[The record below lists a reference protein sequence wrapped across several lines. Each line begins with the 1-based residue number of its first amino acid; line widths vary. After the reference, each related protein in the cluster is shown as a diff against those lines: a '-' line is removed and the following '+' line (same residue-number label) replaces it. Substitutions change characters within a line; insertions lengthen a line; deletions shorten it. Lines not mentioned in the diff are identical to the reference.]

1 MHADL
6 VLYWIRSTALLVT
19 PVAPHFAEQ
28 IWSTI
33 LQEPTSVQ
41 NALWPTPTTP
51 VDTTIIEAGQ
61 YMRGTIK
68 TIRDAEV
75 SLLKGLAKA
84 KGKKGAAASE
94 ALFDP
99 KKPKAVRI
107 YVATAFPEWQNTCVQ
122 IVQESYTKED
132 NKVDDAKVKEL
143 LIEKGLIKDKRA
155 MPFIQAFKVCFQFC
169 VLECLLMR
177 DEQKRM
183 AQYGAE
189 TAFRRTLPFSESTVL
204 GELLPYLRKTLG
216 LTDASVLSVEE
227 ALGKEEKGYN
237 KSIIDTSE
245 PGSPAFEYYNV

>member
-1 MHADL
+1 MISTNYKDALKFGFYDFQSVRDWYREVTADVGMHADL
-6 VLYWIRSTALLVT
+6 VLYWIGSAALLVT

-51 VDTTIIEAGQ
+51 VDPTIIEAGQ

-68 TIRDAEV
+68 TIRDAEI

-107 YVATAFPEWQNTCVQ
+107 YVATAFPEWQNMCVQ
-122 IVQESYTKED
+122 IVKDSYT

-155 MPFIQAFKVCFQFC
+155 MPFIQTFKVVFIRFC
-169 VLECLLMR
+169 VLECMLMR
-177 DEQKRM
+177 
-183 AQYGAE
+183 
-189 TAFRRTLPFSESTVL
+189 
-204 GELLPYLRKTLG
+204 
-216 LTDASVLSVEE
+216 
-227 ALGKEEKGYN
+227 
-237 KSIIDTSE
+237 
-245 PGSPAFEYYNV
+245 

>member
-6 VLYWIRSTALLVT
+6 VLYWIRSAALLVT

-51 VDTTIIEAGQ
+51 VDPTIIEAGQ

-68 TIRDAEV
+68 TIRDAEI

-122 IVQESYTKED
+122 IVKDSYTKEE

-155 MPFIQAFKVCFQFC
+155 MPFIQAFKVCFQFSILC
-169 VLECLLMR
+169 FGMYAYAVTSRNEW
-177 DEQKRM
+177 
-183 AQYGAE
+183 
-189 TAFRRTLPFSESTVL
+189 PSTVRRPHSAVPCPSQRAL
-204 GELLPYLRKTLG
+204 FS
-216 LTDASVLSVEE
+216 ASCCR
-227 ALGKEEKGYN
+227 
-237 KSIIDTSE
+237 I
-245 PGSPAFEYYNV
+245 